1 MVLPSLIYFILNYL
15 IDSGIPIAQT
25 KYHIEGVV
33 ECLRYYAGI
42 ASTGPNSGTTM
53 DCGEKSSAFCYTRRE
68 PLGVVAG
75 IGAWNYPLLLM
86 MWKLAPALA
95 SGNSFIYKPSECTV
109 ITALKFAEILNK
121 EVSLPA
127 GLFNVLLGDSSV
139 GKAIVG
145 HNGIR
150 KISFTGST
158 SSGTL
163 IAQEA
168 AKANLKKCSM
178 ELGGK
183 SPLIIFADSNLDDA
197 VNAAI
202 GGNFVNNGEVCTNCT
217 R

>member
-1 MVLPSLIYFILNYL
+1 MASIGPNN
-15 IDSGIPIAQT
+15 
-25 KYHIEGVV
+25 
-33 ECLRYYAGI
+33 GI
-42 ASTGPNSGTTM
+42 AM
-53 DCGEKSSAFCYTRRE
+53 DCGDDTKAFCYTRRE

-109 ITALKFAEILNK
+109 MTALKFAEILNK
-121 EVSLPA
+121 EVGLPA
-127 GLFNVLLGDSSV
+127 GLMNVLLGDSSV
-139 GKAIVG
+139 GKAIVE
-145 HNGIR
+145 HNGIK

-158 SSGTL
+158 LTGTS

-168 AKANLKKCSM
+168 ARANLKVCTM

-183 SPLIIFADSNLDDA
+183 SPLIIFSDANIEDA
-197 VNAAI
+197 VNVAI